1 MSGSFVLDTNIII
14 AFFKQDAAV
23 LEHLKAADELFVPA
37 VVLGELSY
45 GARKSGKIQVN
56 LERIRDFE
64 AVVSVLPVNAATA
77 DNYGIIKEALRAKG
91 RPLPE
96 NDIWIAAV
104 AVQHGLPV
112 ASRDEHFRE
121 VNGLE
126 LARW

>member
-14 AFFKQDAAV
+14 AFFREDAAV
-23 LEHLKAADELFVPA
+23 LEHLNAADEMFVPA

-45 GARKSGKIQVN
+45 GARKSGQVQVN
-56 LERIRDFE
+56 LDRIKDFE

-77 DNYGIIKEALRAKG
+77 EHYGIVKEALRAKG

-112 ASRDEHFRE
+112 VSRDQHFRE
-121 VNGLE
+121 VDGLE
-126 LARW
+126 LVRW

>member
-1 MSGSFVLDTNIII
+1 MSGSF
-14 AFFKQDAAV
+14 V

-37 VVLGELSY
+37 VVLGELRY
-45 GARKSGKIQVN
+45 GARKSRQAQVN
-56 LERIRDFE
+56 LDRINDFE
-64 AVVSVLPVNAATA
+64 AVASVLPVSAATA
-77 DNYGIIKEALRAKG
+77 ERYGIIKAALRAKG
-91 RPLPE
+91 RPFPE

>member
-1 MSGSFVLDTNIII
+1 MGTF
-14 AFFKQDAAV
+14 DAAV

-45 GARKSGKIQVN
+45 GARKSGKAQVN
-56 LERIRDFE
+56 LDRIRDFE
-64 AVVSVLPVNAATA
+64 AVVSAEH
-77 DNYGIIKEALRAKG
+77 YGIIKEALRAKG

-112 ASRDEHFRE
+112 VSRDEHFRD
-121 VNGLE
+121 VDGLE
-126 LARW
+126 LVRW